1 MILRHARGLA
11 ASPPESDN
19 LKVARSGILLSLPR
33 PLWTE
38 LDVVADG
45 ARLLCSV
52 FSSHDDPPK
61 KPPVP
66 PERDPHKPDDDD
78 DEAPETPPTE
88 PPPQPVKDPP
98 PPGGPKGP
106 FIVRLAS
113 PSPVLPPS

>member
-1 MILRHARGLA
+1 MILRHAPGLA
-11 ASPPESDN
+11 ASPPARDN
-19 LKVARSGILLSLPR
+19 LKVARSGVVSG
-33 PLWTE
+33 
-38 LDVVADG
+38 VMVADG
-45 ARLLCSV
+45 VPFLHSA

-88 PPPQPVKDPP
+88 PPPQPIKDPP

-106 FIVRLAS
+106 FIVRVVDVAAFS
-113 PSPVLPPS
+113 SSVNPSPQ